1 MCILAAYD
9 KDHESTSNDFIVF
22 RTEIAHNLYITY
34 GIGRNQRHLQGENF
48 VDKGAVLTKF
58 ITHNSQLGLTA
69 LGGGARQQEH
79 KHDADKNK

>member
-1 MCILAAYD
+1 MKITNQHPMTLLFSAQ
-9 KDHESTSNDFIVF
+9 
-22 RTEIAHNLYITY
+22 EIAHNLYITY